1 MEEFKEW
8 ISYRRNL
15 VNKELELYLD
25 KKDNLQ
31 KVVYD
36 AMNYSIFAGGKRIRP
51 ILTLGAYEIFDYDLL
66 LPMPF
71 ACAVEMIHTYS
82 LIHDDL
88 PAMDNDDFRRGK
100 PSCHKE
106 FGEDIAILAGDA
118 LLNRA
123 YEIIF
128 NLGNDSNIKPEK
140 VLEAGKTLAFASGSE
155 GMIGGQIVD
164 LNHEK
169 DNLEILEYMHLHK
182 TGALIN
188 ASCIIG
194 GILGGA
200 DDEEL
205 EFLDRFSKNLGLAFQ
220 VKDDILDVEGNNE
233 EIGKPAGS
241 DLENN
246 KLTYVRLLGLEEAKK
261 LEKELTEKS
270 ISSLEYFGSR
280 GDYLKKLALH
290 LLHRKN

>member
-8 ISYRRNL
+8 ISYRRSL

-31 KVVYD
+31 KIVYD

-100 PSCHKE
+100 PSCHKK

-118 LLNRA
+118 LLNKA
-123 YEIIF
+123 YEIIL
-128 NLGNDSNIKPEK
+128 NLGNDNNIKPEK
-140 VLEAGKTLAFASGSE
+140 VLEAGKVLAFASGSE